1 MPSTDPMVGQPEKQ
15 RAKPLDRSWG
25 WVIGAVGVHIYT
37 ASGFIL
43 GFLMMIAAFEGRT
56 AAVLWLF
63 FVAMLIDGTDG
74 FLARKVRVK
83 EATPWFDGA
92 LLDNIVDYLTY
103 TFAPMVFLYV
113 GGYLPEGNT
122 GMFFACLP
130 LLASSY
136 QFCRSDAKTEDH
148 CFMGFPS
155 YWNIL
160 AFYVVIFDLS
170 TAATAALLVIFSI
183 LVFVPIR
190 YVYPSRTENLWHTNM
205 ALTGLWLVAY
215 AVLVAQLP
223 DPNVIVVALSLA
235 YVVFYTG
242 ESLLLTVRHHR
253 GSGMPLRPRRGEAS
267 A

>member
-1 MPSTDPMVGQPEKQ
+1 MTSTDPAIGQSETP
-15 RAKPLDRSWG
+15 RSKPLHRSWG

-37 ASGFIL
+37 ASGFVL
-43 GFLMMIAAFEGRT
+43 GFLMIIAAFEGRT
-56 AAVLWLF
+56 ATVLWLF
-63 FVAMLIDGTDG
+63 LIAMIIDGTDG

-103 TFAPMVFLYV
+103 AFAPAIFLYV
-113 GGYLPEGNT
+113 GGYLPDGNT

-130 LLASSY
+130 LLASTY

-160 AFYVVIFDLS
+160 AFYIVIFDLS
-170 TAATAALLVIFSI
+170 TTMNAALLVIFSI

-205 ALTGLWLVAY
+205 ALTAGWLIAY
-215 AVLVAQLP
+215 AVMVAQLP
-223 DPNVIVVALSLA
+223 DPNVIVLGLSLA
-235 YVVFYTG
+235 YVVFYVV
-242 ESLLLTVRHHR
+242 ESLMLTVRHYR
-253 GSGMPLRPRRGEAS
+253 RADQVAGSA
-267 A
+267 